1 MNWNNFRK
9 LDYSELNIKYS
20 LSQSDS
26 LVDNLKYSFVK
37 YMYFRT
43 RFNKQI
49 KNVIS
54 MPIIEISD
62 YTSKWLQVFLMF
74 LL

>member
-37 YMYFRT
+37 
-43 RFNKQI
+43 
-49 KNVIS
+49 
-54 MPIIEISD
+54 
-62 YTSKWLQVFLMF
+62 
-74 LL
+74 